1 MKILKPKWEMPS
13 KLSGKIIPA
22 VVVGGNPSQEAINR
36 FKIVREAVK
45 KDITLYTCDENGK
58 LIKI

>member
-1 MKILKPKWEMPS
+1 MARRRS

-22 VVVGGNPSQEAINR
+22 VVVGGNPRQEAKKR

-45 KDITLYTCDENGK
+45 KDISLYTCDEKGK
-58 LIKI
+58 LINIL